1 MEKLWVS
8 GKSTTPLYSGDI
20 PAQIYEAAYHY
31 SSTYIE
37 V

>member
-8 GKSTTPLYSGDI
+8 GKSTAPLYYADI
-20 PAQIYEAAYHY
+20 PAQIYEAVHRYTR
-31 SSTYIE
+31 TYIE